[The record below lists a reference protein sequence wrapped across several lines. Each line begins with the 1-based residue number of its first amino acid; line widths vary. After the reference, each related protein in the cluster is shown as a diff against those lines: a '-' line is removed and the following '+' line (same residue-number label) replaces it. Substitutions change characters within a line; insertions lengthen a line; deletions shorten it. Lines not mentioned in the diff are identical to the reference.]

1 MKTLKGTAVVTGASS
16 GIGEKYAQR
25 LGNEGYDL
33 ILIAR
38 NEQKLETVAQ
48 KIREETGQQVLVFPA
63 DLEERNDLEK
73 TISFLHSVPN
83 IQMLVNNAGIGATET
98 LTDIDTRKVERMV
111 SLNISALTQL
121 TLALLPT
128 FIERHSGTIVNIA
141 SIVAIAP
148 EVLNGIYGASKAYVL
163 AFSQSLRHEVADKG
177 ICIQVVLPGAT
188 ATNFWDVA
196 GTPLEYVPQDIVMSV
211 DDMVDAAIKGLN
223 MGEFMTIPSLPDSA
237 DLDAYEAARQK
248 LLPNLSR
255 SEVAQRYLGI

>member
-63 DLEERNDLEK
+63 DLEERSDLEK

-111 SLNISALTQL
+111 SLNISALTHL